1 LLVTVLRRSDY
12 VTAMK
17 VIVFGATGPTGRR
30 AVDEALAKG
39 HEVTG
44 FVRDPSKLL
53 KNHDRLKV
61 VQGDALDP
69 ASVEKALAG
78 QEAVLVC
85 LGARNR
91 SGKGWPP
98 RDIDF
103 TATQNIL
110 AGMKK
115 HGVKRLVCMSSAGV
129 GDSKQVKSF
138 FNLLFTKIIMP
149 LLLKKVFDAKEK
161 QEQAI
166 RASDREWIIVRPTW
180 LNDGPARGAFKVTT
194 DLTPVPARISR
205 GDVAAFMV
213 AQLTSDHY
221 LRKAPLIGG

>member
-1 LLVTVLRRSDY
+1 
-12 VTAMK
+12 MK

-39 HEVTG
+39 HEVTA
-44 FVRDPSKLL
+44 FVRDPSKLPTKHEWL
-53 KNHDRLKV
+53 RV

-69 ASVEKALAG
+69 ASVEHALAG

-103 TATQNIL
+103 RATQNIL

-115 HGVKRLVCMSSAGV
+115 HGVKRLVCMTSMGV
-129 GDSKQVKSF
+129 GDSKQVKSLS
-138 FNLLFTKIIMP
+138 NWVFTRIFMP
-149 LLLKKVFDAKEK
+149 LLLKKVFQAKEK
-161 QEQAI
+161 QEEAI
-166 RASDREWIIVRPTW
+166 RASDTDWIIVRPTG
-180 LNDGPARGAFKVTT
+180 LTDGPARSRFRVTT
-194 DLTPVPARISR
+194 DLSPVPGRISR
-205 GDVAAFMV
+205 ADVAAFMV
-213 AQLTSDHY
+213 GQLTSDQY

>member
-1 LLVTVLRRSDY
+1 MLVTVLRRSDY

-44 FVRDPSKLL
+44 FVRDPSKLV

-180 LNDGPARGAFKVTT
+180 LNDDPARGAFKVTT
-194 DLTPVPARISR
+194 DLTPVPGRISR

-213 AQLTSDHY
+213 AQLTSDQY

>member
-1 LLVTVLRRSDY
+1 V
-12 VTAMK
+12 A
-17 VIVFGATGPTGRR
+17 
-30 AVDEALAKG
+30 EALAKG
-39 HEVTG
+39 HDVTG
-44 FVRDPSKLL
+44 FVRDPSKLV
-53 KNHDRLKV
+53 KNHERLTV
-61 VQGDALDP
+61 VQGDALNP
-69 ASVEKALAG
+69 SSVEKALVG
-78 QEAVLVC
+78 HEAVLVC

-115 HGVKRLVCMSSAGV
+115 HGVRRLVCMTSAGV
-129 GDSKQVKSF
+129 GDSEEVKSS

-149 LLLKKVFDAKEK
+149 LLLKKVVDAKEK

-180 LNDGPARGAFKVTT
+180 LSDGPARGTYKVTT
-194 DLTPVPARISR
+194 ALTPVPSRISR

-213 AQLTSDHY
+213 AQLTSDQY
-221 LRKAPLIGG
+221 LRMAPLIGG